1 MGAPGR
7 RRIGKHESAQSCED
21 LMRTIRL
28 GILVGLL
35 GCLLLPT
42 RGVSQFPGG
51 SPGGKMSFL
60 GDPGKLFDMMS
71 GGKDVITRDSL
82 TNPWMAGM
90 FDRYVEKLGIT
101 DGKLTRDQFNHYMQ
115 QRMAEKGIP
124 WSPTPSTASPSS
136 GAAAPNGQSPSPNG
150 GMSQADMIDRW
161 AESMFRRYDQNG
173 DGLLNYDEMPE
184 SLRIERDKWDTNKDG
199 FIDLN
204 EFKAFFKAAL
214 QKRMEESA
222 FGGPN
227 GTGSSEH
234 ADPVHEEEPKPAV
247 YRAGKLP
254 KELPAWF
261 KQLDTDGDGQISLY
275 EWRSAG
281 KSLEEFHKIDR
292 NGDGFLTI
300 TEVLY
305 YVQGKNNLNG
315 VAVVSATPT
324 KNGNVE
330 IVGSPASASGPV
342 IDQRPSDSKSAS
354 PFGWGNRGGDKGSSP
369 SATPSGTPSP
379 DRRTKGGG
387 RPFGRGN

>member
-1 MGAPGR
+1 
-7 RRIGKHESAQSCED
+7 
-21 LMRTIRL
+21 MRSLRF

-35 GCLLLPT
+35 ACLWLPT
-42 RGVSQFPGG
+42 QGVSQFPGG
-51 SPGGKMSFL
+51 SPGGKTMF
-60 GDPGKLFDMMS
+60 GDPSKLFDMMS

-82 TNPWMAGM
+82 SNPWMAGM

-101 DGKLTRDQFNHYMQ
+101 DGKITREQFNHYTQ
-115 QRMAEKGIP
+115 QRMAEKGIT
-124 WSPTPSTASPSS
+124 WSPTPSSGSPST
-136 GAAAPNGQSPSPNG
+136 GTAAPNGHSPNG
-150 GMSQADMIDRW
+150 GMNQADMIDRW

-204 EFKAFFKAAL
+204 EFKAFFKASLA
-214 QKRMEESA
+214 KRMEEGAYAMSGS
-222 FGGPN
+222 GG
-227 GTGSSEH
+227 SESH
-234 ADPVHEEEPKPAV
+234 DPVHEEEPKPVV

-300 TEVLY
+300 AEVLY

-315 VAVVSATPT
+315 VAVVAATPA
-324 KNGNVE
+324 KNGGVE
-330 IVGSPASASGPV
+330 VVGSPASAGGPV
-342 IDQRPSDSKSAS
+342 SDQRPTETKSGN
-354 PFGWGNRGGDKGSSP
+354 PFGWGNRGSDKGSSAP
-369 SATPSGTPSP
+369 ATPSSGMPSP
-379 DRRTKGGG
+379 DRRSKGGG